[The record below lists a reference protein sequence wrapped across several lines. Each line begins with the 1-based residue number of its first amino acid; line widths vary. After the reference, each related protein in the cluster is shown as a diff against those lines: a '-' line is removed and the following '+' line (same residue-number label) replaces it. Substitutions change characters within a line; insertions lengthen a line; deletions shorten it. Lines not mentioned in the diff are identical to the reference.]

1 MTTPEFPDTNIPAP
15 QGPKPDVRRM
25 KTEDYL
31 NMLADMY
38 GQQAVILAE
47 IERRTRQASSRSA
60 VIRIPFS
67 AGGTRSDDVPLPQ
80 GDWRTAIISVQ
91 AGKNASGVIPFV
103 SGMLFPPVTDM
114 AVLPIVNQSPLHVEA
129 ATTFAATGFV
139 NVLLSNQPYPL
150 SGADGAYIQGL
161 GTNGTP
167 AGGVVTVQG
176 AMTTGSLPI
185 LYGSPVVD
193 GVAAY
198 RGATGGGAG
207 TGLMGVGLTLY
218 DPSSGGWNPQR
229 VPSSP
234 HSIASVAVTAGTP
247 QSIWTPAVGKSFRL
261 MVYDVSL
268 SVAGSIIFKDGPVGG
283 PYVEIWRTPKLV
295 ANTPHPVPPG
305 FGNGILSAA
314 VNNQLWIDVTA
325 TGTVD
330 GGVFGT
336 EE

>member
-47 IERRTRQASSRSA
+47 IERRTRQAGSRSA
-60 VIRIPFS
+60 FIRIPFS

-91 AGKNASGVIPFV
+91 AGQNASGVIPFV

-139 NVLLSNQPYPL
+139 NVLLSNQAYPL
-150 SGADGAYIQGL
+150 SAADGANI
-161 GTNGTP
+161 
-167 AGGVVTVQG
+167 
-176 AMTTGSLPI
+176 TGS
-185 LYGSPVVD
+185 VVAEAYQT
-193 GVAAY
+193 GASASATPLRTPTVFHSAVATA
-198 RGATGGGAG
+198 AG
-207 TGLMGVGLTLY
+207 NT
-218 DPSSGGWNPQR
+218 
-229 VPSSP
+229 
-234 HSIASVAVTAGTP
+234 AV
-247 QSIWTPAVGKSFRL
+247 WTPASGKKFRL
-261 MVYDVSL
+261 MRFLLAVTDNATLAAAGVDTISL
-268 SVAGSIIFKDGPVGG
+268 QDATTAIGISLPVFIPATAITGLG
-283 PYVEIWRTPKLV
+283 AWDTGWIDL
-295 ANTPHPVPPG
+295 
-305 FGNGILSAA
+305 GNGYLSAA
-314 VNNQLWIDVTA
+314 ANNALNINLGTALA
-325 TGTVD
+325 TGNAGILVA
-330 GGVFGT
+330 GT